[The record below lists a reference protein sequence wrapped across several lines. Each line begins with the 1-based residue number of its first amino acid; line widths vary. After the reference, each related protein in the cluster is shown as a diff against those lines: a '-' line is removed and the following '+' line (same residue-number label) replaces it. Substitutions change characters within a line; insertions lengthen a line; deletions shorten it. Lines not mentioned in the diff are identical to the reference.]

1 MIEHNLLLVPYTE
14 NEEIIETINAKGKTE
29 HIVKLK
35 LTYKWINADNPQ
47 EVLEVP
53 FFAVGQQDDV
63 SKAHGTALTYAERY
77 FLMKFFNIP
86 TDEDDADAKQKQE
99 KYNKVSSQTVGV
111 LKQEVLN
118 FVDLMKSLNKEVSQ
132 QQAEQTFGIQDYTS
146 MSEQQAVNTITKIQ
160 NMANKY
166 KEAKQMINR
175 FIGVG
180 RLTKDPEFRTTPN
193 GVSVTTFTIA
203 VNRTFTNAQGEREA
217 DFINCVTFR
226 KQADNVNKF

>member
-99 KYNKVSSQTVGV
+99 RYATSNNQ
-111 LKQEVLN
+111 LKELLRQ
-118 FVDLMKSLNKEVSQ
+118 
-132 QQAEQTFGIQDYTS
+132 
-146 MSEQQAVNTITKIQ
+146 
-160 NMANKY
+160 
-166 KEAKQMINR
+166 
-175 FIGVG
+175 
-180 RLTKDPEFRTTPN
+180 
-193 GVSVTTFTIA
+193 
-203 VNRTFTNAQGEREA
+203 EA
-217 DFINCVTFR
+217 DSFIEIAERSNAAS
-226 KQADNVNKF
+226 KYQEQIEN